1 MGLNMSV
8 TGNIK
13 NDRDEKS
20 SLVDLL
26 IHDLAG
32 PLSVVTTSVANLL
45 QKTERYGP
53 LTEGQNRVLHRVF
66 RNARKAQTLLHEMV
80 EVHRSQEGVFQSDFF
95 HVRQILEDALLD
107 VLDFVAPDTAEK
119 VLSWKSKEEFLKALE
134 NHGISLEIIEKYG
147 TRPFCHDQR
156 KISQVLRNLMSNAL
170 KYRRTKMKVCISGES
185 ELCVSVEDDG
195 RGIPQEDYQ
204 LVFERFGRLIDRNDS
219 TVQGL
224 GLGLTGVKTLVEAMG
239 GEITLESQEEVGT
252 RFKVR
257 IPPLEPPGFHSRGKV
272 KTRDLK

>member
-1 MGLNMSV
+1 MGLNMSDAKN
-8 TGNIK
+8 TK
-13 NDRDEKS
+13 NDTDEKED
-20 SLVDLL
+20 LVDLL

-45 QKTERYGP
+45 QKAERYGP
-53 LTEGQNRVLHRVF
+53 LTEGQNRVLQRVF

-119 VLSWKSKEEFLKALE
+119 ILAGKSREEFLKALE
-134 NHGISLEIIEKYG
+134 SHGISLEIIEKYG
-147 TRPFCHDQR
+147 TCPFCHDQR
-156 KISQVLRNLMSNAL
+156 KISQILRNLMSNAL

-185 ELCVSVEDDG
+185 ELCFSVEDDG
-195 RGIPQEDYQ
+195 RGIPQKDYQ
-204 LVFERFGRLIDRNDS
+204 LVFERFIRLIDQNDS
-219 TVQGL
+219 TVQGF

-272 KTRDLK
+272 IKKKS